1 MLHHTH
7 LADVSNLVQS
17 LSGGLGKMTF
27 ALLRT
32 LLPDSPDHGVQ
43 EVSEGNVNVLKF
55 CCQF

>member
-1 MLHHTH
+1 MLHHKYK
-7 LADVSNLVQS
+7 AGFSNLVQS
-17 LSGGLGKMTF
+17 LSCGLSKMTF

-32 LLPDSPDHGVQ
+32 LLPDSPDHVIQ